1 MIYAKKNRNRFSI
14 ASKKWRINKFIQ
26 SSLLVNLIKNMKRLK
41 KFPPFK
47 NSSIKINYFWSFF
60 LKIRGSLVQFHTSR
74 EGGLNKIKFFSP
86 IKNAFSEKSL
96 NLQKNCQRIN
106 FSQEKNL
113 FVDNFK
119 KSKEF
124 FIFKEP
130 PFSNLHFWNL
140 NSGSLCIANSNYT
153 NEYVFIS
160 MWRKSAI
167 LSTW

>member
-26 SSLLVNLIKNMKRLK
+26 SSLSVNLIKKMKRLK

-47 NSSIKINYFWSFF
+47 NSSIKINYIWSFF
-60 LKIRGSLVQFHTSR
+60 LKIKGSLVQFNSSR
-74 EGGLNKIKFFSP
+74 EWGLNKIKLFSP
-86 IKNAFSEKSL
+86 IKNVFTEKSL
-96 NLQKNCQRIN
+96 KLQKNLQMIN

-113 FVDNFK
+113 FFDNFI
-119 KSKEF
+119 KSLEF

-130 PFSNLHFWNL
+130 PFSTIHFWNL

-153 NEYVFIS
+153 KEDAFIS
-160 MWRKSAI
+160 MWRKSSI